1 MRRSLRHLSYL
12 GGVARFSRPAS
23 NPVPGDILDLRNDP
37 IAAGPPE
44 RRVSDA
50 ETVVHRATGAR
61 GTVDKWHR
69 EWVVLRL
76 LDGTTR
82 RVTNLAGGFAVAGET
97 ITLIGVDRV
106 PSSGLSLG
114 RTASGSIA
122 APQGPAKVARAS
134 RLWVEGD
141 HDARLIERVWGDDLR
156 DAAIVVEPQGGIDD
170 LDAAVAR
177 FAPGPQ
183 ARLAVLVDHLIPGTK
198 EWHLTESQRSAASKW
213 VTVVGHPFVDVWA
226 CVRPQV
232 VGIAA
237 WPDVPKGEDW
247 KTGTCRRLGWGTP
260 QEGWRRILASVNG
273 FSDLDPSLVGAVEAA
288 LDALVGGGEEP
299 T

>member
-1 MRRSLRHLSYL
+1 M
-12 GGVARFSRPAS
+12 
-23 NPVPGDILDLRNDP
+23 
-37 IAAGPPE
+37 AAGPPG
-44 RRVSDA
+44 RHAAADQ
-50 ETVVHRATGAR
+50 TVVHRATGAR

-69 EWVVLRL
+69 NYVVLRHR
-76 LDGTTR
+76 DGGTR
-82 RVTNLAGGFAVAGET
+82 RVTNLAGGFSVDGQT
-97 ITLIGVDRV
+97 ITLTGVDRAQPSGV
-106 PSSGLSLG
+106 GSSGPPG

-170 LDAAVAR
+170 LDTAVAR

-198 EWHLTESQRSAASKW
+198 EWHLTETQRSAASQW

-226 CVRPQV
+226 CVRPKV
-232 VGIAA
+232 VGITA

-288 LDALVGGGEEP
+288 LDALVGGGEQP